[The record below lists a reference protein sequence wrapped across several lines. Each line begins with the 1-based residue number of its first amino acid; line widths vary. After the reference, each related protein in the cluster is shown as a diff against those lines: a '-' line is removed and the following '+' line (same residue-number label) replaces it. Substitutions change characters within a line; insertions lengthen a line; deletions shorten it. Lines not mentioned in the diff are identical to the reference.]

1 MGNPRSERPIAG
13 QLGFGWLSLVSLLL
27 LTGFWLRLSFLLGS
41 VYHVDEFISM
51 LAAKMVAERGLP
63 IFPSGLL
70 YDLGL
75 LLSFLSGALIALVDF
90 REEVARWPSLLF
102 SIFTIAAYYATAR
115 RLFDSRLAGLLAAAL
130 ATFDA
135 FSIMRGV
142 QARMYAAAHLFVLL
156 SLAVLLEGT
165 LKHPSQR
172 SRYLFLAFLA
182 AALFSH
188 TLTFLLL
195 PPLGLLL
202 LLFTL
207 AYRREWLHHSRLWQ
221 EAAVAVVVLAL
232 VFVVVSMGQ
241 TGGMASLQ
249 DPDADAPPPLGLEF
263 LRGYFLPGLELY
275 RFDNLIGFFES
286 SEYWWLLPLIA
297 LALLEILY
305 RGLRRAPGR
314 PPPAVRD
321 SQVRLADGDV
331 ILLFLALLIA
341 LVVFEMGALLTE
353 EWSLSR
359 YLFFLAL
366 PAFFLLSAAS
376 LARLLQWLA
385 GFVLSAL
392 GSPHLRPAPVPI
404 PPALAPPRGPGET
417 GTGSGTV
424 GQVWGRCASRG
435 IGPTTRAHPSGL
447 LNAVMSLIGLAL
459 VAAQLWP
466 AAWDMATSQA
476 TGNYH
481 TAFAFVRENWQ
492 AEDRVM
498 TFHPAAAY
506 LYLRRCDYYANQ
518 VTAKVLPD
526 DEEGISLIDRYTG
539 SPLIDSVEEL
549 NALLAEGHRIWF
561 VVDKYRLFHRYEPF
575 FSQQIFAQMDAVH
588 QAGEVYVFARRPYPV
603 PLAAEPVAVLDGN
616 FDNLIHL
623 GGYSLDAGTIAPDG
637 NASLGLYWRPV
648 GDARQV
654 MKVFVQLRDGQGQTI
669 AQADHF
675 IFEDLLGAGEW
686 NRLRET
692 GEWLR
697 DTADL
702 RLPIPLPLEGGPYR
716 VYVGLYDP
724 ETNERVPVLDDTS
737 GENAVV
743 LNLP

>member
-1 MGNPRSERPIAG
+1 
-13 QLGFGWLSLVSLLL
+13 
-27 LTGFWLRLSFLLGS
+27 
-41 VYHVDEFISM
+41 M

-102 SIFTIAAYYATAR
+102 SIFTVAAYYATAR

-172 SRYLFLAFLA
+172 NRYLFLAFLA

-263 LRGYFLPGLELY
+263 LRGFFLPGLELY

-286 SEYWWLLPLIA
+286 SEYRWLLPLIA

-314 PPPAVRD
+314 PPPPVRD

-392 GSPHLRPAPVPI
+392 GSPHLQWGRCGA
-404 PPALAPPRGPGET
+404 G
-417 GTGSGTV
+417 V

-435 IGPTTRAHPSGL
+435 IGPSTRAHPPGP

-459 VAAQLWP
+459 VVAQLWP

-623 GGYSLDAGTIAPDG
+623 GGYSLDAATIAPDG
-637 NASLGLYWRPV
+637 NVLLGLYWHPS
-648 GDARQV
+648 GDARRV
-654 MKVFVQLRDGQGQTI
+654 MKVFVQLRNGQGQTI

-675 IFEDLLGAGEW
+675 IFENLLGADEW
-686 NRLRET
+686 NNLRKT

-702 RLPIPLPLEGGPYR
+702 HLSMPLPMDGGPYR
-716 VYVGLYDP
+716 IYVGLYDP
-724 ETNERVPVLDDTS
+724 DTSQRVPVLNDAS
-737 GENAVV
+737 GENAVIID
-743 LNLP
+743 LSELPLSRALAPHVAPTGDAN